1 MASSKPMGIWEIFG
15 KNRKKEAE
23 FPSQRG
29 QEKEEQEREKNFRI
43 AVLQDELTTR
53 RFWLERAKKQ
63 GNQEEIK
70 LQEEE
75 IKKYYRRVKRT
86 GSRSRGRKNCRLKKA
101 AVWFDRN

>member
-1 MASSKPMGIWEIFG
+1 MTSSKPMGILEIFG

-23 FPSQRG
+23 FPSQRK
-29 QEKEEQEREKNFRI
+29 QEKEEREREKNFRI

-53 RFWLERAKKQ
+53 RFWLERAKEQ

-75 IKKYYRRVKRT
+75 IK
-86 GSRSRGRKNCRLKKA
+86 NIIEELKELGVEVEEEEKIA
-101 AVWFDRN
+101 A

>member
-1 MASSKPMGIWEIFG
+1 MLSLIQRKKLMTSSKPMGIWEIFG

-23 FPSQRG
+23 FPSQRK

-53 RFWLERAKKQ
+53 RFWLERAKEQ
-63 GNQEEIK
+63 GNQEEIR

-75 IKKYYRRVKRT
+75 IK
-86 GSRSRGRKNCRLKKA
+86 NIIEELKELGVEVEEEKIA
-101 AVWFDRN
+101 A

>member
-75 IKKYYRRVKRT
+75 IKNIIEELRELGVEVEEEKI
-86 GSRSRGRKNCRLKKA
+86 A
-101 AVWFDRN
+101 A